1 MMKMPQQP
9 SLDEMMK
16 SPQAAELMKDQT
28 SLMGLANSPD
38 AQKLI
43 QLLNQNAGGQLK
55 GAAEAAMKGDTSQL
69 IAVLNQVIQSPDGAR
84 AVEGIQKKLPKK

>member
-1 MMKMPQQP
+1 MKKPQQP
-9 SLDEMMK
+9 SLDELMK
-16 SPQAAELMKDQT
+16 SPQAAELLKDQK

-38 AQKLI
+38 TQKLI

-69 IAVLNQVIQSPDGAR
+69 ISVLNQVMQSPDGAR
-84 AVEGIQKKLPKK
+84 MVENLQKKLPKK